1 MKLQQNQLYKQGEDY
16 IRIVELARLAVSYK
30 TMKDPITAEGSTHL
44 VTKKEFCRLIKGAEL
59 LDYEP

>member
-1 MKLQQNQLYKQGEDY
+1 MKLLQNQLYKKDADY
-16 IRIVELARLAVSYK
+16 IRVVELARLAVSYK
-30 TMKDPITAEGSTHL
+30 IMQDPVEGEGETHL